1 MGYVALIVLIAECV
15 FMSFVFEKMGIE
27 NWKGFIPGYNF
38 WILFREIEGNGH
50 RVFLTLIPVYGLF
63 WILLPMFKK
72 FAARFGKSEGWGWGL
87 TFAAPVFLALIAFN
101 KNVKYQ

>member
-1 MGYVALIVLIAECV
+1 MGYVALIALIAECV

-27 NWKGFIPGYNF
+27 NWKGFIPGYN
-38 WILFREIEGNGH
+38 
-50 RVFLTLIPVYGLF
+50 F